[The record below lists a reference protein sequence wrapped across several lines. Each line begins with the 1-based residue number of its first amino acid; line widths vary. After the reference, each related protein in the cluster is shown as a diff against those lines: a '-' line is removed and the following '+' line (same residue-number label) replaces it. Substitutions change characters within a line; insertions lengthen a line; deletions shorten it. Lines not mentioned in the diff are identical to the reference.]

1 LKNQLTYLVTLL
13 LFLSQLLFG
22 QNKIDLKANF
32 NVSDKIIVV
41 NQVISYNN
49 TTNDTLSTIYLNDWS
64 NSFSTKTTPLAKR
77 FSEEF
82 NTNFHFAKNE
92 DRGYTVILS
101 IKDHLNNSLNFDRVE
116 DQLDIVSVNLEQD
129 LLPGSSYNISLSY
142 NIHLPNNKFTRYGI
156 SAIRE
161 LSLKYWYITPAVYNG
176 KWNYYSNKNLDDL
189 FIPKANITL
198 EAEFP
203 RNYVLTTELNLVS
216 TQQNKDTQTL
226 NFAGNNR
233 IDSKLYLKFLPSF
246 KTIQTDNFS
255 IISDIVEQGLEP
267 AAKAIITDQITS
279 FITRHL
285 GEYPHQ
291 KMLVTK
297 IDAKKDPVYGLNQLP
312 DFIRPFP
319 KNFQYELQLLKNT
332 LGNYLD
338 NTLIINPRK
347 DQWLKD
353 GIQIYYLMKY
363 IEEYYPDMKLLG
375 TLANIWGIRSFH
387 AADLQFNDQYNL
399 VYMHMARTNRDQPLN
414 MAKDSL
420 LRFNAELAN
429 KYKAG
434 IGLLYLDDYINDNIV
449 ESTVQEFL
457 NTNKVKETST
467 SDFETLIKSKT
478 PKDVNWFFTDYL
490 KTSEKIDFKI
500 TKVKTIDDSIK
511 VTIKN
516 KRKNNMPISLF
527 SLKKDSIVSKIWLN
541 NITDRETFTIP
552 KNDATK
558 LTLNYDQTIPEYNLR
573 DNWKSLKGLFSNN
586 KPIQVRVFKDI
597 EDPNYSQ
604 VFLMPIIEYQNIYDG
619 LTLGAKIYNKTL
631 LRKKFNYK
639 FSPKYSTKSNSL
651 TGSASVFIE
660 NLVED
665 SNLYNFSYGISGK
678 YSSYAPDLF
687 ARVISPS
694 LTFRFRDKTNFRSN
708 KYQALNFRY
717 LDISKDPDIF
727 NISNNDQPDYAV
739 FNVQFVDTN
748 PGLINFYKW
757 FADFQLSKDFGKISF
772 NYEYRKL
779 FENNHQ
785 LNLRFYFGSFIY
797 NNIDPSSNYFSFALD
812 RPSDYLFDYNYLGR
826 SEESGIFS
834 QQLIIAEGGFKSKL
848 ETPFANQ
855 WMTTMNM
862 SSTIWKYVQ
871 GYADIGIVK
880 NKANSMKFVY
890 DSGIRINLVT
900 DYFEVYFPIFS
911 NLGWEIGN
919 PNYDEKIRFVFTADP
934 KSLLGLFRRKW
945 Y

>member
-1 LKNQLTYLVTLL
+1 MKNQLTYLVILL
-13 LFLSQLLFG
+13 LFSSQLLIG

-41 NQVISYNN
+41 NQFISYTNA
-49 TTNDTLSTIYLNDWS
+49 TNDTLSTIYLNDWS
-64 NSFSTKTTPLAKR
+64 NSFSTKTTPLANR
-77 FSEEF
+77 FTEEF

-101 IKDHLNNSLNFDRVE
+101 IKDNINNTLNFDRLE
-116 DQLDIVSVNLEQD
+116 EQLDIISVNLEQD
-129 LLPGSSYNISLSY
+129 LLPGSSYNITLSY
-142 NIHLPNNKFTRYGI
+142 NIHLPNNKFTSYGT
-156 SAIRE
+156 SALRE

-189 FIPKANITL
+189 FIPKADITL

-203 RNYVLTTELNLVS
+203 RNYVLTTELDLVS

-226 NFAGNNR
+226 MFAGNNR
-233 IDSKLYLKFLPSF
+233 VDSKLFLKFLPSF

-255 IISDIVEQGLEP
+255 ILSDLVGKGLEP
-267 AAKAIITDQITS
+267 TEKAIITDQITG

-291 KMLVTK
+291 KIMVTK

-338 NTLIINPRK
+338 NTLIINPRN

-375 TLANIWGIRSFH
+375 TIANIWGIRAFH
-387 AADLQFNDQYNL
+387 AADLKFNDQYNL

-414 MAKDSL
+414 MPKDSL
-420 LRFNAELAN
+420 LRFNTELAN

-434 IGLLYLDDYINDNIV
+434 IGLRYLDDYLNDNIV
-449 ESTVQEFL
+449 ETTIQEFL
-457 NTNKVKETST
+457 ITKKLKQTST
-467 SDFETLIKSKT
+467 SDFETLITSKT
-478 PKDVNWFFTDYL
+478 SKDVNWFFTDYL
-490 KTSEKIDFKI
+490 KTREKIDFKI
-500 TKVKTIDDSIK
+500 AKVKTIDDSIQI
-511 VTIKN
+511 TIKN

-527 SLKKDSIVSKIWLN
+527 SLNKDSIVSKTWFN
-541 NITDRETFTIP
+541 NISDKETFTIP
-552 KNDATK
+552 RNNATK

-573 DNWKSLKGLFSNN
+573 DNWKSLKGFLSNN
-586 KPIQVRVFKDI
+586 KPIQIRIFKDI

-604 VFLMPIIEYQNIYDG
+604 VFLMPLIEYRNIYDG
-619 LTLGAKIYNKTL
+619 LTIGAKIYNKTL
-631 LRKKFNYK
+631 LRKRFNYK
-639 FSPKYSTKSNSL
+639 FSPKYSIKSNSL

-660 NLVED
+660 NPVED
-665 SNLYNFSYGISGK
+665 SNLYSYSYGISGK
-678 YSSYAPDLF
+678 YSSYAPNLF
-687 ARVISPS
+687 ARVISPN

-717 LDISKDPDIF
+717 LDISKDPDTF
-727 NISNNDQPDYAV
+727 NISNNNQPDYAV

-797 NNIDPSSNYFSFALD
+797 NKIDPSSDYFSFALD

-880 NKANSMKFVY
+880 NKFKSMKFVY
-890 DSGIRINLVT
+890 DSGVRINLVT

-911 NLGWEIGN
+911 NLGWEFGN
-919 PNYDEKIRFVFTADP
+919 PNYDQKIRFVFTADP